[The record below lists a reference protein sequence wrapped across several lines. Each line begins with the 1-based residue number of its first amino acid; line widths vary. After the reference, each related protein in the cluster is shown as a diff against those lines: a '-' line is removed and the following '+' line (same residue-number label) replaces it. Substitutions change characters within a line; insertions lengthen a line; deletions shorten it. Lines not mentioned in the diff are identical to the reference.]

1 MKSPSPIRIAA
12 AIIMLY
18 SMMLSAMATET
29 CKDCK
34 TCQCGPILTV
44 HGDTL
49 PRGQD
54 CKNYLLVGRL
64 YAISLDPKTRLATW
78 CCYRITK
85 TSGETRNS
93 IERKWIN
100 ILPDVTLKAND
111 YKGPAYDMG
120 HLAPLA
126 ALKNNAHAYEL
137 NAMVNITPQKPDLNR
152 GPWLKIETQARQLA
166 ETYEQL
172 DVVCGPLYESKMPPL
187 ETDTPH
193 KVPSHYWA
201 ILMPQNA
208 EAKAYIV
215 AQACSRHE
223 PLANF
228 AVTIDEISRRS
239 GLTFPRKR

>member
-1 MKSPSPIRIAA
+1 MRLPRIAA
-12 AIIMLY
+12 AML
-18 SMMLSAMATET
+18 MLAFITLSSIASET

-44 HGDTL
+44 HGDGL
-49 PRGQD
+49 PSGQD
-54 CKNYLLVGRL
+54 CENYLLVGRL

-85 TSGETRNS
+85 TSGETRNA

-100 ILPDVTLKAND
+100 ILPDVTLKSAD
-111 YKGPAYDMG
+111 YRGPAYDMG

-126 ALKNNAHAYEL
+126 SLKNSVHAYEL
-137 NAMVNITPQKPDLNR
+137 NAMVNIAPQKPDLNR

-166 ETYEQL
+166 ETHDSI
-172 DVVCGPLYESKMPPL
+172 DVVCGPLYEKKMPPL
-187 ETDTPH
+187 DTETRH

-201 ILMPQNA
+201 ILMPPNA
-208 EAKAYIV
+208 ESKAYIV
-215 AQACSRHE
+215 PQSCGRHE

-228 AVTIDEISRRS
+228 AKSIDEVSSRS